1 MNKNNRKKQLF
12 EVAFKLFLTNRYEA
26 VSIADIE
33 EASGMTR
40 GAISYYGKD
49 KLGLYHQV
57 VKYYLV
63 DKQNLDNK
71 MKNCE
76 YKSFKQFIESYIQSA
91 QETMN
96 SLREVCGVIS
106 NGSRSYLSLILQ
118 ISDHFQDLNEAYL
131 ANRNKEL
138 LKWAEMLNM
147 AIKNNE
153 IRSDIDVMSTA
164 KSFMTI
170 FYGQS
175 FLDALSI
182 GLNTMDLRMQFMN
195 LYNMMKI

>member
-131 ANRNKEL
+131 SNRNKEL

>member
-26 VSIADIE
+26 VSISDIE

-57 VKYYLV
+57 IKYYLV
-63 DKQNLDNK
+63 DKQNLDTK

-96 SLREVCGVIS
+96 GLREVCGVIS

-147 AIKNNE
+147 AIRSNE
-153 IRSDIDVMSTA
+153 IRGDIDVMSTA

-175 FLDALSI
+175 FLDALSV

>member
-76 YKSFKQFIESYIQSA
+76 YKSFKQFIESYIQCA

-131 ANRNKEL
+131 SNRNKEL

>member
-63 DKQNLDNK
+63 DKQDLDTK
-71 MKNCE
+71 MKTCE
-76 YKSFKQFIESYIQSA
+76 YKSLKQFIESYIQSA
-91 QETMN
+91 QDTMN

-147 AIKNNE
+147 AIKDNE